1 MEGSASSPATSGGG
15 PVGAANTG
23 KPGATGEEVL
33 DKKRLQVCLLKSRL
47 LHSHWVIQA
56 DRKSGNQGR
65 PNGPFNFFGK
75 NTTSAFSTDEQSR
88 FASVVLDG
96 VLGPPRQAFHT

>member
-1 MEGSASSPATSGGG
+1 MDSWPFDLDPQVMEGSASSPATSGGG

-56 DRKSGNQGR
+56 DRKSRKQG
-65 PNGPFNFFGK
+65 GPDGHFHFFWK
-75 NTTSAFSTDEQSR
+75 KENKCVFYR
-88 FASVVLDG
+88 
-96 VLGPPRQAFHT
+96 

>member
-15 PVGAANTG
+15 PVGAANSG

-65 PNGPFNFFGK
+65 PNGPFNFLEK
-75 NTTSAFSTDEQSR
+75 IQRVR
-88 FASVVLDG
+88 FLQMNNQGLHQLFLTVSWDLRV
-96 VLGPPRQAFHT
+96 

>member
-1 MEGSASSPATSGGG
+1 MEGSASSPATSVGG

-56 DRKSGNQGR
+56 DRKSGKWTSTGGR
-65 PNGPFNFFGK
+65 QVINKSNY
-75 NTTSAFSTDEQSR
+75 R
-88 FASVVLDG
+88 W
-96 VLGPPRQAFHT
+96 R